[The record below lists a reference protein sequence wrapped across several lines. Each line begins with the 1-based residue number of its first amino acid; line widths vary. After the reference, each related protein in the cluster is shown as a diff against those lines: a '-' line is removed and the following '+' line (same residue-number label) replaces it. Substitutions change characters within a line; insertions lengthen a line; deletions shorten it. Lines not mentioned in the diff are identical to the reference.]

1 MSDPWEVGDAHYFS
15 PSTRSTADPPPPLS
29 PLNHIQSILCFFAFF
44 PSLIHNK
51 DGLQKERTTSQLV
64 HRRSH
69 FSDEAANLFDKL
81 ETPPPLAISQ
91 TPAGV
96 NDEHAVREVSASRAT
111 RPPLR
116 LDWGLSA

>member
-1 MSDPWEVGDAHYFS
+1 M
-15 PSTRSTADPPPPLS
+15 
-29 PLNHIQSILCFFAFF
+29 
-44 PSLIHNK
+44 
-51 DGLQKERTTSQLV
+51 

-81 ETPPPLAISQ
+81 ETPPLAISQ